1 MDIIEEL
8 VEYSKLAWDR
18 GLTESTGGN
27 MSVRVDK
34 NTIYITPHS
43 SLKHFL
49 TPKDILKITLDDKMI
64 EGDGEPSSERKM
76 HFLIYKERP
85 DVNCVFHVHP
95 TYATAFAVSG
105 EKIPVNT
112 LPEAA
117 LLLRDI
123 AYLPYRMPGT
133 QEFADVFT
141 PELKN
146 GKDVFILQN
155 HGVTVIGKSIKAVYE
170 KLETLDFVAKVVF
183 TLKMSG
189 AKIKEIDEREVE
201 KFLESLKS
209 GINS

>member
-1 MDIIEEL
+1 MGMIEEL

-27 MSVRVDK
+27 MSVRIDA

-43 SLKHFL
+43 SIKHFL
-49 TPKDILKITLDDKMI
+49 KPKDIIKISLDDRVI

-85 DVNCVFHVHP
+85 DINCVFHVHP
-95 TYATAFAVSG
+95 TYATAFAVSN
-105 EKIPVNT
+105 ERIPINT

-117 LLLRDI
+117 LLLREI

-141 PELKN
+141 PELKA
-146 GKDVFILQN
+146 GRDIFILQN

-170 KLETLDFVAKVVF
+170 KLETLDFVSKVVL

-189 AKIKEIDEREVE
+189 EKIKEIDEKDV
-201 KFLESLKS
+201 KTFLESLKL
-209 GINS
+209 

>member
-1 MDIIEEL
+1 MGMIEEL

-27 MSVRVDK
+27 MSVRIDA

-43 SLKHFL
+43 SIKHFL
-49 TPKDILKITLDDKMI
+49 KPKDIIKISLDDRVI

-85 DVNCVFHVHP
+85 DINCVFHVHP
-95 TYATAFAVSG
+95 TYATAFAVSN
-105 EKIPVNT
+105 ERIPINT

-117 LLLRDI
+117 LLLREI

-141 PELKN
+141 PELKA
-146 GKDVFILQN
+146 GRDVFILQN

-170 KLETLDFVAKVVF
+170 KLETLDFVSKVVL

-189 AKIKEIDEREVE
+189 EKIKEIDEKDVK
-201 KFLESLKS
+201 KFLESLKL
-209 GINS
+209 

>member
-1 MDIIEEL
+1 MGMIEEL

-27 MSVRVDK
+27 MSVRIDA

-43 SLKHFL
+43 SIKHFL
-49 TPKDILKITLDDKMI
+49 KPKDIIKISLDDRVI

-85 DVNCVFHVHP
+85 DINCVFHVHP
-95 TYATAFAVSG
+95 TYATAFAVSN
-105 EKIPVNT
+105 ERIPINT

-117 LLLRDI
+117 LLLREI

-141 PELKN
+141 PELKA
-146 GKDVFILQN
+146 GRDIFILQN

-170 KLETLDFVAKVVF
+170 KLETLDFVSKVVL

-189 AKIKEIDEREVE
+189 EKIKEIDEKDVK
-201 KFLESLKS
+201 KFLESLKL
-209 GINS
+209 

>member
-1 MDIIEEL
+1 MNTLEEL
-8 VEYSKLAWDR
+8 VEYSKLTWDR
-18 GLTESTGGN
+18 KLTESTGGN
-27 MSVRVDK
+27 MSVRVDT

-43 SLKHFL
+43 SIKHFL
-49 TPKDILKITLDDKMI
+49 KPKDIIKTTLDDKII
-64 EGDGEPSSERKM
+64 EGNGVPSSERKM
-76 HFLIYKERP
+76 HFLIYKEQP

-117 LLLRDI
+117 LLLKDI

-141 PELKN
+141 PELKA

-155 HGVTVIGKSIKAVYE
+155 HGVTVIGKNIKTVYE
-170 KLETLDFVAKVVF
+170 KIETLDFVSKVVL
-183 TLKMSG
+183 TLKMTHLN
-189 AKIKEIDEREVE
+189 IKEIE
-201 KFLESLKS
+201 KSDIKKFISSFKL
-209 GINS
+209 N

>member
-1 MDIIEEL
+1 MGMIEEL

-27 MSVRVDK
+27 MRVRIDA

-43 SLKHFL
+43 SIKHFL
-49 TPKDILKITLDDKMI
+49 KPKDIIKISLDDRVI

-85 DVNCVFHVHP
+85 DINCVFHVHP
-95 TYATAFAVSG
+95 TYATAFAVSN
-105 EKIPVNT
+105 ERIPINT

-117 LLLRDI
+117 LLLREI

-141 PELKN
+141 PELKA
-146 GKDVFILQN
+146 GRDVFILQN

-170 KLETLDFVAKVVF
+170 KLETLDFVSKVVL

-189 AKIKEIDEREVE
+189 EKIKEIDEKDV
-201 KFLESLKS
+201 KTFLESLKL
-209 GINS
+209 

>member
-1 MDIIEEL
+1 MGMIEEL

-27 MSVRVDK
+27 MSVRIDA

-43 SLKHFL
+43 SIKHFL
-49 TPKDILKITLDDKMI
+49 KPKDIIKISLDDRVI

-85 DVNCVFHVHP
+85 DINCVFHVHP

-105 EKIPVNT
+105 ERIPINT

-117 LLLRDI
+117 LLLREI

-141 PELKN
+141 PELKA
-146 GKDVFILQN
+146 GRDVFILQN

-170 KLETLDFVAKVVF
+170 KLETLDFVSKVVL

-189 AKIKEIDEREVE
+189 EKIKEIDEKDVK
-201 KFLESLKS
+201 KFLESLKL
-209 GINS
+209 

>member
-1 MDIIEEL
+1 MGMIEEL
-8 VEYSKLAWDR
+8 IEYSKLAWDR

-27 MSVRVDK
+27 MSVRIDA

-43 SLKHFL
+43 SIKHFL
-49 TPKDILKITLDDKMI
+49 KPKDIIKISLDDRVI

-85 DVNCVFHVHP
+85 DINCVFHVHP
-95 TYATAFAVSG
+95 TYATAFAVSN
-105 EKIPVNT
+105 ERIPINT

-117 LLLRDI
+117 LLLREI

-141 PELKN
+141 PELKA
-146 GKDVFILQN
+146 GRDVFILQN

-170 KLETLDFVAKVVF
+170 KLETLDFVAKVVL

-189 AKIKEIDEREVE
+189 EKIKEIDEKDV
-201 KFLESLKS
+201 KTFLESLKL
-209 GINS
+209 

>member
-1 MDIIEEL
+1 VNIVEEL

-27 MSVRVDK
+27 MSVRVDDS
-34 NTIYITPHS
+34 TIYITPHS
-43 SLKHFL
+43 SIKHFL
-49 TPKDILKITLDDKMI
+49 KSKDIIKISLDDKVI

-76 HFLIYKERP
+76 HFLIYKKRP
-85 DVNCVFHVHP
+85 DVNCVFHAHP

-112 LPEAA
+112 LPEAV
-117 LLLRDI
+117 LLLKDI

-133 QEFADVFT
+133 QEFADAFSS
-141 PELKN
+141 ELKK

-170 KLETLDFVAKVVF
+170 KLETLDFVAKVIL
-183 TLKMSG
+183 TLRT
-189 AKIKEIDEREVE
+189 AHVNVHEIKESDI
-201 KFLESLKS
+201 KAFLPNLENQNK
-209 GINS
+209 

>member
-1 MDIIEEL
+1 MGMIEEL

-27 MSVRVDK
+27 MSVRIDA

-43 SLKHFL
+43 SIKHFL
-49 TPKDILKITLDDKMI
+49 KPKDIIKISLDDRVI

-85 DVNCVFHVHP
+85 DINCVFHVHP
-95 TYATAFAVSG
+95 TYATAFAVSN
-105 EKIPVNT
+105 ERIPINT

-117 LLLRDI
+117 LLLREI

-141 PELKN
+141 LELKA
-146 GKDVFILQN
+146 GRDVFILQN

-170 KLETLDFVAKVVF
+170 KLETLDFVSKVVL
-183 TLKMSG
+183 TLKM
-189 AKIKEIDEREVE
+189 ANLNVNEINDRLIKE
-201 KFLESLKS
+201 FLLNLKS
-209 GINS
+209 QNN

>member
-1 MDIIEEL
+1 MNIVEEL

-27 MSVRVDK
+27 MSVRLDA

-43 SLKHFL
+43 SIKHFL
-49 TPKDILKITLDDKMI
+49 KPKDIIKITLDDKII

-85 DVNCVFHVHP
+85 DINCVFHVHP
-95 TYATAFAVSG
+95 TYATAFAVSN
-105 EKIPVNT
+105 EKIPINT

-117 LLLRDI
+117 LLLKDI

-141 PELKN
+141 PELKA
-146 GKDVFILQN
+146 GRDVFILQN
-155 HGVTVIGKSIKAVYE
+155 HGVTVIGKNIKSVYE
-170 KLETLDFVAKVVF
+170 KLETLDFVAKVVL
-183 TLKMSG
+183 TLKMAG
-189 AKIKEIDEREVE
+189 ERIKEIDEKDVK
-201 KFLESLKS
+201 KFLESLKL
-209 GINS
+209 

>member
-1 MDIIEEL
+1 MGMIEEL

-27 MSVRVDK
+27 MSVRIDA

-43 SLKHFL
+43 SIKHFL
-49 TPKDILKITLDDKMI
+49 KPKDIIKISLDDRVI

-85 DVNCVFHVHP
+85 DINCVFHVHP

-105 EKIPVNT
+105 ERIPINT

-117 LLLRDI
+117 LLLREI

-141 PELKN
+141 PELKA
-146 GKDVFILQN
+146 GRDIFILQN

-170 KLETLDFVAKVVF
+170 KLETLDFVSKVVL

-189 AKIKEIDEREVE
+189 EKIKEIDEKDVK
-201 KFLESLKS
+201 KFLESLKL
-209 GINS
+209 

>member
-1 MDIIEEL
+1 MGMIEEL
-8 VEYSKLAWDR
+8 VEYSKLAWER

-27 MSVRVDK
+27 MSVRIDA

-43 SLKHFL
+43 SIKHFL
-49 TPKDILKITLDDKMI
+49 KPKDIIKISLDDRVI

-85 DVNCVFHVHP
+85 DINCVFHVHP
-95 TYATAFAVSG
+95 TYATAFAVSN
-105 EKIPVNT
+105 ERIPINT

-117 LLLRDI
+117 LLLREI

-141 PELKN
+141 LELKA
-146 GKDVFILQN
+146 GRDVFILQN

-170 KLETLDFVAKVVF
+170 KLETLDFVAKVVL

-189 AKIKEIDEREVE
+189 EKIKEIDEKDVK
-201 KFLESLKS
+201 KFLESLKL
-209 GINS
+209 

>member
-1 MDIIEEL
+1 MGMIEEL

-27 MSVRVDK
+27 MSVRIDA

-43 SLKHFL
+43 SIKHFL
-49 TPKDILKITLDDKMI
+49 KPKDIIKISLDDRVI

-85 DVNCVFHVHP
+85 DINCVFHVHP
-95 TYATAFAVSG
+95 TYATAFAVSN
-105 EKIPVNT
+105 ERIPINT

-117 LLLRDI
+117 LLLREI

-141 PELKN
+141 LELKA
-146 GKDVFILQN
+146 GRDVFILQN

-170 KLETLDFVAKVVF
+170 KLETLDFVSKVVL

-189 AKIKEIDEREVE
+189 EKIKEIDEKDVK
-201 KFLESLKS
+201 KFLESLKL
-209 GINS
+209 

>member
-1 MDIIEEL
+1 MGMIEEL
-8 VEYSKLAWDR
+8 IEYSKLAWDR
-18 GLTESTGGN
+18 GLTESAGGN
-27 MSVRVDK
+27 MSVRIDA

-43 SLKHFL
+43 SIKHFL
-49 TPKDILKITLDDKMI
+49 KPKDIIKISLDDRVI

-85 DVNCVFHVHP
+85 DINCVFHVHP
-95 TYATAFAVSG
+95 TYATAFAVSN
-105 EKIPVNT
+105 ERIPINT

-117 LLLRDI
+117 LLLREI

-141 PELKN
+141 PELKA
-146 GKDVFILQN
+146 GRDVFILQN

-170 KLETLDFVAKVVF
+170 KLETLDFVSKVVL

-189 AKIKEIDEREVE
+189 EKIKEIDEKDV
-201 KFLESLKS
+201 KTFLESLKL
-209 GINS
+209 

>member
-1 MDIIEEL
+1 MGMIEEL

-27 MSVRVDK
+27 MSVRIDE

-43 SLKHFL
+43 SIKHFL
-49 TPKDILKITLDDKMI
+49 KPKDIIKISLDDRVI

-85 DVNCVFHVHP
+85 DINCVFHVHP
-95 TYATAFAVSG
+95 TYATAFAVSN
-105 EKIPVNT
+105 ERIPINT

-117 LLLRDI
+117 LLLREI

-141 PELKN
+141 PELKA
-146 GKDVFILQN
+146 GRDIFILQN

-170 KLETLDFVAKVVF
+170 KLETLDFVSKVVL

-189 AKIKEIDEREVE
+189 EKIKEIDEKDV
-201 KFLESLKS
+201 KTFLESLKL
-209 GINS
+209 

>member
-1 MDIIEEL
+1 MGMIEEL

-27 MSVRVDK
+27 MSVRIDA

-43 SLKHFL
+43 SIKHFL
-49 TPKDILKITLDDKMI
+49 KPKDIIKISLDDRVI

-85 DVNCVFHVHP
+85 DINCVFHVHP
-95 TYATAFAVSG
+95 TYATAFAVSN
-105 EKIPVNT
+105 ERIPINT

-117 LLLRDI
+117 LLLREI

-141 PELKN
+141 PELKA
-146 GKDVFILQN
+146 GRDVFILQN

-170 KLETLDFVAKVVF
+170 KLETLDFVSKVVL

-189 AKIKEIDEREVE
+189 EKIKEIDEKDV
-201 KFLESLKS
+201 KTFLESLKL
-209 GINS
+209 

>member
-1 MDIIEEL
+1 MGMIEEL

-27 MSVRVDK
+27 MSVRIDA

-43 SLKHFL
+43 SIKHFL
-49 TPKDILKITLDDKMI
+49 KPKDIIKISLDDRVI
-64 EGDGEPSSERKM
+64 EGEGEPSSERKM

-85 DVNCVFHVHP
+85 DINCVFHVHP
-95 TYATAFAVSG
+95 TYATAFAVSN
-105 EKIPVNT
+105 ERIPINT

-117 LLLRDI
+117 LLLREI

-141 PELKN
+141 PELKA
-146 GKDVFILQN
+146 GRDVFILQN

-170 KLETLDFVAKVVF
+170 KLETLDFVSKVVL

-189 AKIKEIDEREVE
+189 EKIKEIDEKDVK
-201 KFLESLKS
+201 KFLESLKL
-209 GINS
+209 

>member
-1 MDIIEEL
+1 MGMIEEL

-27 MSVRVDK
+27 MSVRIDA

-43 SLKHFL
+43 SIKHFL
-49 TPKDILKITLDDKMI
+49 KPKDIIKISLDDRVI

-85 DVNCVFHVHP
+85 DINCVFHVHP
-95 TYATAFAVSG
+95 TYATAFAVSN
-105 EKIPVNT
+105 ERIPINT

-117 LLLRDI
+117 LLLREI

-141 PELKN
+141 PELKA
-146 GKDVFILQN
+146 GRDIFILQN

-170 KLETLDFVAKVVF
+170 KLETLDFVSKVVL
-183 TLKMSG
+183 TLKM
-189 AKIKEIDEREVE
+189 ANTDVNEIKENDI
-201 KFLESLKS
+201 KAFLNYLMQSK
-209 GINS
+209 

>member
-1 MDIIEEL
+1 MIEEL

-27 MSVRVDK
+27 MSVRIDA

-43 SLKHFL
+43 SIKHFL
-49 TPKDILKITLDDKMI
+49 KPKDIIKISLDDRVI

-85 DVNCVFHVHP
+85 DINCVFHVHP
-95 TYATAFAVSG
+95 TYATAFAVSN
-105 EKIPVNT
+105 ERIPINT

-117 LLLRDI
+117 LLLREI

-141 PELKN
+141 PELKA
-146 GKDVFILQN
+146 GRDIFILQN

-170 KLETLDFVAKVVF
+170 KLETLDFVSKVVL
-183 TLKMSG
+183 TLKM
-189 AKIKEIDEREVE
+189 ANTDVNEIKENDI
-201 KFLESLKS
+201 KAFLNYLMQSK
-209 GINS
+209 

>member
-1 MDIIEEL
+1 MIEEL

-27 MSVRVDK
+27 MSVRIDA

-43 SLKHFL
+43 SIKHFL
-49 TPKDILKITLDDKMI
+49 KPKDIIKISLDDRVI

-85 DVNCVFHVHP
+85 DINCVFHVHP
-95 TYATAFAVSG
+95 TYATAFAVSN
-105 EKIPVNT
+105 ERIPINT

-117 LLLRDI
+117 LLLREI

-141 PELKN
+141 PELKA
-146 GKDVFILQN
+146 GRDVFILQN

-170 KLETLDFVAKVVF
+170 KLETLDFVSKVVL
-183 TLKMSG
+183 TLKM
-189 AKIKEIDEREVE
+189 ANLNVNEINDRLIKE
-201 KFLESLKS
+201 FLLNLKS
-209 GINS
+209 QNN

>member
-1 MDIIEEL
+1 MGMIEEL

-27 MSVRVDK
+27 MSVRIDE

-43 SLKHFL
+43 SIKHFL
-49 TPKDILKITLDDKMI
+49 KPKDIIKISLDDRVI

-85 DVNCVFHVHP
+85 DINCVFHVHP
-95 TYATAFAVSG
+95 TYATAFAVSN
-105 EKIPVNT
+105 ERIPINT

-117 LLLRDI
+117 LLLREI

-141 PELKN
+141 PELKA
-146 GKDVFILQN
+146 GRDVFILQN

-170 KLETLDFVAKVVF
+170 KLETLDFVSKVVL

-189 AKIKEIDEREVE
+189 EKIKEIDEKDVK
-201 KFLESLKS
+201 KFLESLKL
-209 GINS
+209 

>member
-1 MDIIEEL
+1 MGMIEEL
-8 VEYSKLAWDR
+8 IEYSKLAWDR

-27 MSVRVDK
+27 MSVRIDA

-43 SLKHFL
+43 SIKHFL
-49 TPKDILKITLDDKMI
+49 KPKDIIKISLDDRVI

-85 DVNCVFHVHP
+85 DINCVFHVHP

-105 EKIPVNT
+105 ERIPINT

-117 LLLRDI
+117 LLLREI

-141 PELKN
+141 PELKA
-146 GKDVFILQN
+146 GRDIFILQN

-170 KLETLDFVAKVVF
+170 KLETLDFVSKVVL

-189 AKIKEIDEREVE
+189 EKIKEIDEKDV
-201 KFLESLKS
+201 KTFLESLKL
-209 GINS
+209 